1 MAIGAG
7 SRVESASEGA
17 AGDFAG
23 PRNSAI
29 CENPYWWLA
38 CRHCTCTIAQL
49 EVDQTHF
56 ILST

>member
-7 SRVESASEGA
+7 RRVESASEGA

-29 CENPYWWLA
+29 CENPYLLA
-38 CRHCTCTIAQL
+38 CRHCRCTIVQL
-49 EVDQTHF
+49 EVD
-56 ILST
+56 